1 MAISSIY
8 TKSDGLISRMV
19 DVPDYDLPHQFNSAI
34 EETLPGRYNGNT
46 HYVLNGA
53 PTERPTITATLDK
66 NSIVSGGEIAIL
78 SGLPIPCTV
87 TVADRQYTVNDGSF
101 EFTLPLPGE
110 YTITVEGFPY
120 LSKTYEVTAT

>member
-1 MAISSIY
+1 VKSY
-8 TKSDGLISRMV
+8 TIAEADGRILQTMLMV
-19 DVPDYDLPHQFNSAI
+19 GLPDMSLFTPGSFYVEGKVNKLTHY
-34 EETLPGRYNGNT
+34 LPG
-46 HYVLNGA
+46 GA
-53 PTERPTITATLDK
+53 ATERPTITATLDK

-87 TVADRQYTVNDGSF
+87 TVASQQYAVNDGSF